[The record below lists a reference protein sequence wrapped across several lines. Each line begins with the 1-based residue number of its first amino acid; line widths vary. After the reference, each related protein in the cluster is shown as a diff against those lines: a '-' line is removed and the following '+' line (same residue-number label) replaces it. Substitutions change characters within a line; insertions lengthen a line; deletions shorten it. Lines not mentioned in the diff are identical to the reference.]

1 MGMTLQ
7 ALDIGMILCALFMG
21 VLVPRSTTCA
31 VAAVLEV
38 LDRGR
43 AWRFGGFA
51 LASLSAMV
59 FLWPI
64 AWFTGLPIHF
74 APTITPSVL
83 IFVGGLVFGAGAA
96 LNGACVFGTLTKI
109 LSGDTSYVFVLPG
122 LWVGALVMGVTG
134 LSVQPHMMATTA
146 LAVPSTLLLMLW
158 GTAVSLVGLMFWLF
172 IRHGKSNKAWF
183 MGAIGVIGG
192 LLYTIHPAWNYSV
205 AIHNFAQTIL
215 SAPQHMADGLLP
227 WLVVA
232 ASLGGVTSTVAAG
245 TFKLK
250 PPSLRG
256 SAGALIGGFLMAFG
270 LVMIPGGNDGLILF
284 LLPSLSGSAAL
295 AYAAMNAGIL
305 GTLLLGRS
313 LRLRATPLSP

>member
-1 MGMTLQ
+1 MILQ
-7 ALDIGMILCALFMG
+7 ALDTGLILCALLMG
-21 VLVPRSTTCA
+21 FLVPRSTTCA

-64 AWFTGLPIHF
+64 AWFTPLPIHF
-74 APTITPSVL
+74 APSIMPSAL
-83 IFVGGLVFGAGAA
+83 IILGGLVFGMGAA

-109 LSGDTSYVFVLPG
+109 VSGDTSYLFVLPG
-122 LWVGALVMGVTG
+122 LWLGALVLGLTG
-134 LSVQPHMMATTA
+134 ISVQPHMMAPTT
-146 LAVPSTLLLMLW
+146 LATPSTLPLLFW
-158 GTAVSLVGLMFWLF
+158 GGAFTLLVLTVWLF
-172 IRHGKSNKAWF
+172 LRHGKGNKASA
-183 MGAIGVIGG
+183 MVAIGVIGG

-205 AIHNFAQTIL
+205 AIHDFAQAIV

-227 WLVVA
+227 FLVGA
-232 ASLGGVTSTVAAG
+232 ACFGGVTSTLAAG

-250 PPSLRG
+250 SPSLRG
-256 SAGALIGGFLMAFG
+256 STGSMLGGFLMAFG

-284 LLPSLSGSAAL
+284 LLPSLIGSAAL
-295 AYAAMNAGIL
+295 AYVAMNVGIL
-305 GTLLLGRS
+305 GTLLLGRALP
-313 LRLRATPLSP
+313 LRVTR